1 MTTYLKFQPSDR
13 ITLNLASNEA
23 ARTVVVVQNTSKCVR
38 AWSEG
43 RALRSALRPFF
54 GCVWMCC
61 RLVVGCGSLVSL
73 CVPCVR
79 EHET

>member
-38 AWSEG
+38 AWSGG

-54 GCVWMCC
+54 LGGGLDVLSIGW
-61 RLVVGCGSLVSL
+61 LVVGV
-73 CVPCVR
+73 
-79 EHET
+79 